1 MVGGMPVM
9 PTGIVFEGV
18 RFFETTNM
26 PTGKV
31 SLTYTAIKPGQNP
44 ANHPTGAFLR
54 TAHLGIFFGMQSV
67 GVAIGG
73 AGPEVLLNNND
84 DFGRFVIAVWRTFGD
99 WVLLNK
105 DFVTVA
111 RSYGD

>member
-1 MVGGMPVM
+1 
-9 PTGIVFEGV
+9 
-18 RFFETTNM
+18 
-26 PTGKV
+26 
-31 SLTYTAIKPGQNP
+31 
-44 ANHPTGAFLR
+44 
-54 TAHLGIFFGMQSV
+54 MQAV